1 MGLFG
6 ARRECES
13 LTLCTDTQP
22 YEKLLEDCIANNVDQ
37 IKRDLPK
44 LMEQHPVSSPLQP
57 LAVLAAR
64 KGHAEILQ
72 FCLDKG
78 AVFDWNLERSTH
90 FGADSPAMKKIL
102 SAEKGKLSGG
112 TSGKRDSRWDPQ
124 LLQKWFGHIEW

>member
-1 MGLFG
+1 VGLFG
-6 ARRECES
+6 ARRES
-13 LTLCTDTQP
+13 LTLYADTQP

-78 AVFDWNLERSTH
+78 AVFDWNLERSIC
-90 FGADSPAMKKIL
+90 FGGDSPAMNKIL
-102 SAEKGKLSGG
+102 FAEKEKLSGG
-112 TSGKRDSRWDPQ
+112 TSAKSDSRWDPQ
-124 LLQKWFGHIEW
+124 LLGKWYGDIKW

>member
-1 MGLFG
+1 MGLFDTRG
-6 ARRECES
+6 ES
-13 LTLCTDTQP
+13 LTLYADTQP
-22 YEKLLEDCIANNVDQ
+22 FEKLFEDCIANNVDQ

-90 FGADSPAMKKIL
+90 FGANSPAMNKIL
-102 SAEKGKLSGG
+102 STEKEKLSGG
-112 TSGKRDSRWDPQ
+112 TSGKSDSRWDPE
-124 LLQKWFGHIEW
+124 LLQKWFGDVPW